1 VVHNAASYILN
12 CPHHRTIE
20 TKKAMTQEVF
30 EPRLGAYLE
39 VSTSPIFD
47 KAGEVIGSVHI
58 AKNISER
65 KRAENLI
72 RVRLSLVEFAAVHS
86 LEELLQKT
94 LDEVGALTESPVG
107 FYHFVDKDQKTLSL
121 QAWSTRTVN
130 EFCKAEGQ
138 GMHYGIDKAGVW
150 VDCVRQRQPVIHN
163 DYYSLPHR
171 KGFPEGHAPVAREL
185 VVPIMRGGSIVA
197 ILGIGN
203 KPTNYNDIDVEVV
216 SYLADVAWEIAERKR
231 AEGAL
236 RESEEKFKDLS
247 EQLPQTIFE
256 IDLEG
261 RFIYANRYGLEFH
274 GYTWDEITKEVN
286 AIDLFV
292 PEQRQRVTENMA
304 KILRGEEY
312 DNHEYSV
319 LRKDGSTYPALMD
332 SNAIVKN
339 GQPVGIRG
347 IIIDITERK
356 KVEQMK
362 SDFVSFISHQL
373 RTPVAGL
380 MAYIDNMLEGI
391 TGELN
396 DKQSEYL
403 SEMRG
408 VCARGNQLIADLLNI
423 SRLERGVISVN
434 IQPTYLRD
442 KVEIAV
448 REYKT
453 SIEEKGLA
461 LNIKEIDQDVSVL
474 ADGDKLA
481 EVLKNVLHNAYKF
494 TKAGSISI
502 EISSEGNLGIVKVK
516 DTGIGMT
523 EMVIRDLFKKERVFG
538 GAIATGGGAG
548 LGLYIAKGF
557 MKIQGGDITVESAM
571 GRGSTFIISLPRK

>member
-1 VVHNAASYILN
+1 
-12 CPHHRTIE
+12 
-20 TKKAMTQEVF
+20 MTQEIF

-47 KAGEVIGSVHI
+47 KAGEVIGSIHI

-72 RVRLSLVEFAAVHS
+72 RVRLSLLEFAATHS

-94 LDEVGALTESPVG
+94 LDEVGALTESPIG

-121 QAWSTRTVN
+121 QAWSTRTAN

-138 GMHYGIDKAGVW
+138 GMHYGIDQAGVW
-150 VDCVRQRQPVIHN
+150 VDCVRQRRPVIHN
-163 DYYSLPHR
+163 DYDSLPHR
-171 KGFPEGHAPVAREL
+171 KGFPEGHAPVVREL
-185 VVPIMRGGSIVA
+185 VVPIMRGGYVVA

-203 KPTNYNDIDVEVV
+203 KPTDYTDMDVEVV

-231 AEGAL
+231 AERAL

-274 GYTWDEITKEVN
+274 GYTWDEMTKEVN

-312 DNHEYSV
+312 DDHEYTV
-319 LRKDGSTYPALMD
+319 LRKGGSTYPAVIYT
-332 SNAIVKN
+332 NAIIRN

-347 IIIDITERK
+347 VILDITERK
-356 KVEQMK
+356 KIEQMK
-362 SDFVSFISHQL
+362 NDFVSFISHQL

-396 DKQSEYL
+396 DRQSEYL
-403 SEMRG
+403 SEMRN

-448 REYKT
+448 REYKN
-453 SIEEKGLA
+453 SIEEKGLT
-461 LNIKEIDQDVSVL
+461 LDINEVEQGISVL

-481 EVLKNVLHNAYKF
+481 EVLKNVIHNAYKF
-494 TKAGSISI
+494 TKAGLISI

-523 EMVIRDLFKKERVFG
+523 EVAMKDLFKKEKVFG
-538 GAIATGGGAG
+538 GAVTVGGGAG

-557 MKIQGGDITVESAM
+557 MKLQGGDIMVESVI
-571 GRGSTFIISLPRK
+571 GKGSTFIISLPRKQNMS

>member
-1 VVHNAASYILN
+1 
-12 CPHHRTIE
+12 
-20 TKKAMTQEVF
+20 
-30 EPRLGAYLE
+30 
-39 VSTSPIFD
+39 
-47 KAGEVIGSVHI
+47 
-58 AKNISER
+58 
-65 KRAENLI
+65 
-72 RVRLSLVEFAAVHS
+72 
-86 LEELLQKT
+86 
-94 LDEVGALTESPVG
+94 
-107 FYHFVDKDQKTLSL
+107 
-121 QAWSTRTVN
+121 
-130 EFCKAEGQ
+130 
-138 GMHYGIDKAGVW
+138 
-150 VDCVRQRQPVIHN
+150 
-163 DYYSLPHR
+163 
-171 KGFPEGHAPVAREL
+171 
-185 VVPIMRGGSIVA
+185 
-197 ILGIGN
+197 
-203 KPTNYNDIDVEVV
+203 
-216 SYLADVAWEIAERKR
+216 
-231 AEGAL
+231 
-236 RESEEKFKDLS
+236 
-247 EQLPQTIFE
+247 
-256 IDLEG
+256 
-261 RFIYANRYGLEFH
+261 
-274 GYTWDEITKEVN
+274 
-286 AIDLFV
+286 
-292 PEQRQRVTENMA
+292 
-304 KILRGEEY
+304 LRGEEY
-312 DNHEYSV
+312 DNHEYNV

-396 DKQSEYL
+396 EKQSEYL

-442 KVEIAV
+442 KVELAV

-494 TKAGSISI
+494 TKVGSISI

-523 EMVIRDLFKKERVFG
+523 ETVIRDLFKKERVFG

-557 MKIQGGDITVESAM
+557 MKLQGGDITVESAM
-571 GRGSTFIISLPRK
+571 GRGSTFIISLPRE